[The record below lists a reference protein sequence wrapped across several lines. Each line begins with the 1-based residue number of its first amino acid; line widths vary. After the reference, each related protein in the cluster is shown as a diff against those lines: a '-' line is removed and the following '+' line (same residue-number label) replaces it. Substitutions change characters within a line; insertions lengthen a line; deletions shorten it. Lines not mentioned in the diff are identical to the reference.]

1 MLNTGRIFCLV
12 LLIAG
17 CCALPANTNAQT
29 KQDSSNNNNRT
40 TELFAYPAEQSAIES
55 KQNARNR
62 TPIFI
67 PKQCAENEILYPG
80 DHENDWVCDCKPS
93 KSYVY
98 HPETQQCYQM
108 YTRGYCPSGKIIYI
122 EPKGKHPECVPNQC
136 ADGKVRFMNVCAVL
150 NQEHQL
156 CHLANIKLVVGI
168 DEDTHE
174 LECVNISDVPFNRT
188 LLSSQ
193 RESAGV

>member
-1 MLNTGRIFCLV
+1 
-12 LLIAG
+12 
-17 CCALPANTNAQT
+17 
-29 KQDSSNNNNRT
+29 
-40 TELFAYPAEQSAIES
+40 
-55 KQNARNR
+55 
-62 TPIFI
+62 
-67 PKQCAENEILYPG
+67 
-80 DHENDWVCDCKPS
+80 
-93 KSYVY
+93 
-98 HPETQQCYQM
+98 M